1 MVGGWRGAVALAAL
15 ALAVSRASPSV
26 DGDLEEIDILLDDK
40 RQRESDLIAGFHT
53 SRHRCPNGHSGL
65 LIMLHEHAPSAAEYR
80 ADLEKGMLTSHK
92 EVNLFHRLHES
103 VKAISMLSI
112 HPQTLR
118 HVARHEHT
126 RHIEANC
133 IIQQSLPK
141 PKPIE
146 GMSQLFEGRYFQVN
160 STSLCTHVISVAQ
173 PYASNSTAVLTVH
186 SPAPGQSNCKVDGQD
201 GPADQTVSYSAVIKV
216 LRPHYGQIVVQAG
229 ALGPNNAMGTY
240 TIDPNGRISDGIK
253 WVAPGAPLE
262 AFNWT
267 KVPGPVYNKNSSIGP
282 LDDGLGTRKRNPKA
296 FMRWNW
302 ALDRISH
309 GQNATL
315 TDTYAHGGALGE
327 NTTLYN
333 LDTGVMISH
342 DDFGGRAVPGFSSGC
357 PTGTE
362 MDCLTDWVYQGVITE
377 SVMMRDGQ
385 GMGCES
391 HGTHTS
397 STAAGT
403 LYGVASKAR
412 IVAVQVLGCTGGGT
426 DAAVLEGMEWAANDY
441 LSQTPRR
448 PSVVAMSLGGGARS
462 DVLDAA
468 AKRLNDLGM
477 LVVVAAGNAGT
488 DSCLGSPAGAAE
500 ALTVGATG
508 MSEPQL
514 ENGELLSGVPAQFD
528 TKASFSDDGSCVNIF
543 APGVEMLAAIP
554 SKDGPHFASA
564 MSGTSMATP
573 VVAGI
578 ALQIWSLHPTMSSE
592 DVTRAIYCLAVQG
605 TITGVPTHTRNWLA
619 QGGAQILD
627 PRMSALIAAQQEL
640 TPEQRKGQVK
650 PKRDATQCYVPPPPA
665 EAAAAAAVSQWE
677 ADKQRMADAAQAET
691 STSAEARADAERASK
706 VADAAAKEAAKEA
719 REQRL
724 VAELERA
731 QELLR
736 NPSAFRSL
744 LRPRTKKKSEDGPPP
759 HAKTTSSSTGAVS
772 TGAVTARP
780 PRTSTTSKLTLG
792 ADRGEGVTMSTGM
805 PFNALLP
812 GQEI

>member
-1 MVGGWRGAVALAAL
+1 
-15 ALAVSRASPSV
+15 
-26 DGDLEEIDILLDDK
+26 
-40 RQRESDLIAGFHT
+40 
-53 SRHRCPNGHSGL
+53 
-65 LIMLHEHAPSAAEYR
+65 
-80 ADLEKGMLTSHK
+80 MLTSHK

-112 HPQTLR
+112 HPPDSEARGPPRAHEAHRGQLYHPAEPAEAKAHRGHEPALR
-118 HVARHEHT
+118 GPLLPGEQ
-126 RHIEANC
+126 HI
-133 IIQQSLPK
+133 
-141 PKPIE
+141 
-146 GMSQLFEGRYFQVN
+146 
-160 STSLCTHVISVAQ
+160 
-173 PYASNSTAVLTVH
+173 AVH
-186 SPAPGQSNCKVDGQD
+186 ACHQR
-201 GPADQTVSYSAVIKV
+201 GPAVREQLDRGAD
-216 LRPHYGQIVVQAG
+216 G
-229 ALGPNNAMGTY
+229 ALARSRPVQLQGGWAGRAGGPDGVVLGGDQGAAATLWTDRRPGWRPGPEQCDGDVHY
-240 TIDPNGRISDGIK
+240 DPNGRISDGIK
-253 WVAPGAPLE
+253 WVAPGALLE

-706 VADAAAKEAAKEA
+706 VADDAAKEAAKEA

-724 VAELERA
+724 VAELER
-731 QELLR
+731 
-736 NPSAFRSL
+736 
-744 LRPRTKKKSEDGPPP
+744 
-759 HAKTTSSSTGAVS
+759 TGAAEESIRLPLVAQAAHEEER
-772 TGAVTARP
+772 GRPAAARE
-780 PRTSTTSKLTLG
+780 
-792 ADRGEGVTMSTGM
+792 DEVV
-805 PFNALLP
+805 
-812 GQEI
+812 